1 MLNNKLNSNF
11 NYILHKY
18 GVLFHFFIYLYI
30 LYSAHIHPNTFIYW
44 AFLINLV
51 LISYF
56 NYVNGV
62 ALGIKQTLL
71 ATAEMQLEKE
81 DMDDINRNN

>member
-11 NYILHKY
+11 NYIIHKY
-18 GVLFHFFIYLYI
+18 GVLLHFFIYLYI

-44 AFLINLV
+44 AFLINLI
-51 LISYF
+51 LFAYF

-71 ATAEMQLEKE
+71 ATAEMQIEKE

>member
-11 NYILHKY
+11 NYIIHKY
-18 GVLFHFFIYLYI
+18 GVLLHFFIYLYI

-44 AFLINLV
+44 AFLINLI

-71 ATAEMQLEKE
+71 ATAEMQIEKE

>member
-30 LYSAHIHPNTFIYW
+30 LYSANIHPNTFIYW
-44 AFLINLV
+44 AFLINLI
-51 LISYF
+51 LFAYF

>member
-1 MLNNKLNSNF
+1 
-11 NYILHKY
+11 
-18 GVLFHFFIYLYI
+18 
-30 LYSAHIHPNTFIYW
+30 
-44 AFLINLV
+44 LV

-81 DMDDINRNN
+81 DMNDINRNN

>member
-1 MLNNKLNSNF
+1 MFFNNLNNNF
-11 NYILHKY
+11 NLFIHKY
-18 GVLFHFFIYLYI
+18 GVLFHAILFLYI
-30 LYSAHIHPNTFIYW
+30 LYSANIHPNAFIYW
-44 AFLINLV
+44 AFLINLI
-51 LISYF
+51 LFAYF

-71 ATAEMQLEKE
+71 ATAEMQIEKE

>member
-1 MLNNKLNSNF
+1 MIFNNLNSNF

-30 LYSAHIHPNTFIYW
+30 LYSANIHPNTFIYW

-71 ATAEMQLEKE
+71 VSAEMQIQKD

>member
-1 MLNNKLNSNF
+1 
-11 NYILHKY
+11 
-18 GVLFHFFIYLYI
+18 VLF
-30 LYSAHIHPNTFIYW
+30 A
-44 AFLINLV
+44 
-51 LISYF
+51 YF

-71 ATAEMQLEKE
+71 ATAEMQIEKE

>member
-11 NYILHKY
+11 NYIIHKY
-18 GVLFHFFIYLYI
+18 GVLLHFFIYLYI

-51 LISYF
+51 LFAYF

>member
-11 NYILHKY
+11 NYIIHKY
-18 GVLFHFFIYLYI
+18 GVLLHFFIYLYI

-44 AFLINLV
+44 AFLINLI
-51 LISYF
+51 LFAYF